1 MDLKNQMDSLIQKP
15 ITRSRYLWADLIR
28 IIAIFGVVAIHVDTF
43 GYSWNKIPWIDW
55 WAANVYNAIIRFAVP
70 MLFILSGYLLLDK
83 QDDDR
88 TFFSKRFSKVVIPLI
103 AWSMIYM
110 VFSHKYDVS
119 SIFRVE
125 FVQKFLNDDIFYHLY
140 FLYYIIG
147 LYLITPLLRRILVHA
162 NMNDIRYFLILWFL
176 FTPFNQLIGFFGYN
190 IGIPVEAATGNLGL
204 YLTGYAIKKTRLNNR
219 IIYLSGI
226 IVATALI
233 TMIFG
238 SYIMS
243 VNSGKFNTFLTST
256 SITQTTY
263 AICLFILLREA
274 LDHMTLRMPYKKIEK
289 IIKTVAGASMGIY
302 LVHPI
307 LLHYVRHG
315 IFGVFLLSP
324 SFLSPMISIPLVT
337 GLLFVVSL
345 IIVIVMQKIPLIRK
359 IVP

>member
-1 MDLKNQMDSLIQKP
+1 MYM
-15 ITRSRYLWADLIR
+15 T
-28 IIAIFGVVAIHVDTF
+28 
-43 GYSWNKIPWIDW
+43 
-55 WAANVYNAIIRFAVP
+55 ANVYNAIIRFAVP
-70 MLFILSGYLLLDK
+70 ILFILSGYLLLDK
-83 QDDDR
+83 QEDDR
-88 TFFSKRFSKVVIPLI
+88 TFFSKRFSKVVIPLV

-110 VFSHKYDVS
+110 IFAHKYDVS
-119 SIFRVE
+119 SIFSVE
-125 FVQKFLNDDIFYHLY
+125 FVQKFLTNHVFYHLY

-147 LYLITPLLRRILVHA
+147 LYLITPLLRRILVNA
-162 NMNDIRYFLILWFL
+162 NMHDIRYFLILWFF
-176 FTPFNQLIGFFGYN
+176 FTPFNQLMGFFGYN

-204 YLTGYAIKKTRLNNR
+204 YLTGYAIKKTRVTNK

-226 IVATALI
+226 IIAAALI
-233 TMIFG
+233 IMIFG

-274 LDHMTLRMPYKKIEK
+274 LDHMTRMPYKKIEN
-289 IIKTVAGASMGIY
+289 IIKAVAGASMGIY
-302 LVHPI
+302 LIHPM

-324 SFLSPMISIPLVT
+324 SFLSPIISIPLVT

>member
-1 MDLKNQMDSLIQKP
+1 MENLIQKP
-15 ITRSRYLWADLIR
+15 ITRNRYLWADLVR
-28 IIAIFGVVAIHVDTF
+28 IIAIFAVVAIHVDNF
-43 GYSWNKIPWIDW
+43 AFDWNKISWMDW
-55 WAANVYNAIIRFAVP
+55 WVSNVYNAVIRFAVP

-83 QDDDR
+83 QEDDR
-88 TFFSKRFSKVVIPLI
+88 TFFSKRFSKVIIPLV

-110 VFSHKYDVS
+110 IFSHKYDVF
-119 SIFRVE
+119 SIFSME
-125 FVQKFLNDDIFYHLY
+125 FVQKFLANDIYYHLY

-147 LYLITPLLRRILVHA
+147 LYLITPPLRRILAKSNMYDVH
-162 NMNDIRYFLILWFL
+162 YFLILWFF
-176 FTPFNQLIGFFGYN
+176 FTPVNQLIGFLGYN

-204 YLTGYAIKKTRLNNR
+204 YLTGYAIKKTQITDK

-226 IVATALI
+226 IAGTALI
-233 TMIFG
+233 VMIFG

-263 AICLFILLREA
+263 AICLFILLRET
-274 LDHMTLRMPYKKIEK
+274 LSHMTLKMPYIKIEN
-289 IIKTVAGASMGIY
+289 IIRAAAGASMGIY

-307 LLHYVRHG
+307 LLHYIRHG

-324 SFLSPMISIPLVT
+324 SFLSPIISVPLVT
-337 GLLFVVSL
+337 SLLFVVSL
-345 IIVIVMQKIPLIRK
+345 IIVITMQKTPLIRK

>member
-1 MDLKNQMDSLIQKP
+1 MENLIQKS
-15 ITRSRYLWADLIR
+15 ITENRYLWADLVR
-28 IIAIFGVVAIHVDTF
+28 IIAIFAVVAIHVDNF
-43 GYSWNKIPWIDW
+43 GFDWNKISWIDW
-55 WAANVYNAIIRFAVP
+55 WVSNVYNAVIRFAVP

-83 QDDDR
+83 QEDDR
-88 TFFSKRFSKVVIPLI
+88 PFFSKRFSKVVIPLV

-110 VFSHKYDVS
+110 IFSHKYDVF
-119 SIFRVE
+119 SIFSVE
-125 FVQKFLNDDIFYHLY
+125 FVQKFLADDIFYHLY

-147 LYLITPLLRRILVHA
+147 LYLITPPLRRILA
-162 NMNDIRYFLILWFL
+162 KSNMYDVRYFLILWFF
-176 FTPFNQLIGFFGYN
+176 FTPVNQLIGFFGYN

-204 YLTGYAIKKTRLNNR
+204 YLTGYAIKKTQITDK

-233 TMIFG
+233 VMIFG

-263 AICLFILLREA
+263 TICLFILLREA
-274 LDHMTLRMPYKKIEK
+274 LSRMTLKMPYIKIEN
-289 IIKTVAGASMGIY
+289 IIRTVAGASMGIY
-302 LVHPI
+302 LVHPM
-307 LLHYVRHG
+307 LLHYIHHG

-324 SFLSPMISIPLVT
+324 SFLSPIISVPLVT
-337 GLLFVVSL
+337 TLLFVVSL
-345 IIVIVMQKIPLIRK
+345 IIVITMQKTPLIRK